1 MRPILVCPAIL
12 LLTCTNLS
20 AQSVSPAARKAVQT
34 IQKLRAIDVPNSQDS
49 DSGPPLK
56 VPSLLKQLN
65 QELRALIIDDLND
78 QARNTLPTEE
88 EVFDQLRA
96 AGWKELPSNKWTA
109 YGEIRKVKFDLKTD
123 YDPAV
128 LIASTQL
135 WLPCG
140 STDPDSA
147 IYVFRGMS
155 RRWELVLST
164 DSDFDPFG
172 DADEGGLQYAI
183 SPPDSKGHWFLALA
197 QLPPSCRGTRNVLL
211 YKVLRQGINADNPT
225 VLVTHREVID
235 PGFRPPFRLAVQDD
249 WFAVT
254 EGKERALGRGSGV
267 RILRY
272 AVESN
277 KIRRIA
283 PLALAPEDFFDEWAQ
298 LSWDDAQQWA
308 AESSKGNLKK
318 WHSKLNSLGKN
329 SAEIESLQ
337 HCSGSGDTD
346 GTWLIEL
353 AVDSQSDP
361 SMEDK
366 KVYVQVAKKN
376 NIFLINN
383 IQETLP
389 SGCLGKALPTQRAG
403 QELPSW

>member
-1 MRPILVCPAIL
+1 MRLILVCPAIL

-34 IQKLRAIDVPNSQDS
+34 IHKLRAIDVPNSQDT

-56 VPSLLKQLN
+56 VPSLLRQLN

-78 QARNTLPTEE
+78 QTRNTLPTEE

-135 WLPCG
+135 WIPCG

-147 IYVFRGMS
+147 IYVFHGMS

-164 DSDFDPFG
+164 DSDFDPGG

-183 SPPDSKGHWFLALA
+183 SPPDSKGRWFLALA

-211 YKVLRQGINADNPT
+211 YKVLRQGANADNPT

-235 PGFRPPFRLAVQDD
+235 SGFHPPFRLDVQDD

-254 EGKERALGRGSGV
+254 EGKERMLGRGTGV

-272 AVESN
+272 AIDSN

-283 PLALAPEDFFDEWAQ
+283 PLALAPEDFLDEWVQ

-308 AESSKGNLKK
+308 TESSKGNLKK
-318 WHSKLNSLGKN
+318 WHSKLNNLGKN

-353 AVDSQSDP
+353 AVDSQSDR

-366 KVYVQVAKKN
+366 KFYVQVAKKN

-389 SGCLGKALPTQRAG
+389 SGCLGKALPVQRAG
-403 QELPSW
+403 RELPNW